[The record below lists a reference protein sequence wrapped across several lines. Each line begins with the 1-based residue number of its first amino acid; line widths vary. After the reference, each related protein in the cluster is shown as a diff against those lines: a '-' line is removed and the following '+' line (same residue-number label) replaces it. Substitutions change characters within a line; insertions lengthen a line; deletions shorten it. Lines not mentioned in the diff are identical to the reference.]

1 MKLLPL
7 GLALALLGIPVAA
20 TSAATISVPERQ
32 IMAAVNEARIANG
45 LVPLRSDYR
54 LWTLAGERAT
64 AMASLDVLSH
74 GAGGLLE
81 GSLGGQ
87 AVQWYGYG
95 EVIAWSSASPTAA
108 ASHLFDLWRN
118 SPSHWALLTS
128 RSFNYLGIGLAV
140 SSSGRTYGSIVLTE
154 SKDRTGAKAT
164 LTGGSVSGDDVEWSW
179 SGADPALQ
187 SHTAGLRD
195 FAVQQRTDNGGW
207 VTVSTGTTST
217 SRTAINRARGHW
229 YGLRVRARDRAGNV
243 GPWTAELRVWVP

>member
-7 GLALALLGIPVAA
+7 GLALVLLGIPVAA
-20 TSAATISVPERQ
+20 ANAATISPPERQ
-32 IMAAVNEARIANG
+32 IMAAVNEARVANG

-54 LWTLAGERAT
+54 LWTLADERAT

-74 GAGGLLE
+74 EAGGPLE
-81 GSLGGQ
+81 SGLGGS
-87 AVQWYGYG
+87 AIQWFGYG
-95 EVIAWSSASPTAA
+95 EVIAWSTASSTAA
-108 ASHLFDLWRN
+108 AGHLFDLWRN
-118 SPSHWALLTS
+118 SPSHWTLLTS

-164 LTGGSVSGDDVEWSW
+164 LTVGTVSGDDVRWSW
-179 SGADPALQ
+179 SGSDPALQ

-207 VTVSTGTTST
+207 VTVSTATTST

-243 GPWTAELRVWVP
+243 GPWTTELRVWVP